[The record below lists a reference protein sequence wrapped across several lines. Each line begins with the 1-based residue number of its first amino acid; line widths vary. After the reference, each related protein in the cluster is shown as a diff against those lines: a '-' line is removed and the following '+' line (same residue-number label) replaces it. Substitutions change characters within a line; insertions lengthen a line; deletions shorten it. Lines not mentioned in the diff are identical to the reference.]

1 MLSRKPQKAV
11 HSTDPGQSGLWLLL
25 TFGGGVAGASIPYFA
40 THSAAWT
47 TGGGTI
53 GAAVGATAAAIPQF
67 RDWVSTRSRRRQIA
81 ESAGAATNI
90 NREPL
95 ESLRVHNSDRDVT
108 EFVPRDIQ
116 DQLVKHLNNGTPV
129 LIEGPSMSG
138 KTRLAIETIRSHW
151 PEAPFWFPRDEGDIE
166 KLLNSSQQPAPG
178 TVILLDD
185 IDRFLSNQ
193 SLTLGRLNQWINI
206 PCAIIATMMHSQYV
220 KHSDRANE
228 KVPGWDAVNR
238 FKILTLDPS
247 LSTEELNAV
256 KLTSYANQ
264 LSQIESI
271 GLGPLLGCAEA
282 VRIAFADE
290 LEKHSWSGALIK
302 AAADWR
308 RIDLGPASREQLISF
323 SLAHKSDAWETAETV
338 NLDNAWEQAT
348 KLINHT
354 ISLLRRV
361 GEDRWEVLDI
371 IADEAD
377 WKISADTFAA
387 LQNVTLSER
396 QIRRS
401 AITMFLQ
408 GSPPSSTNAMFQRA
422 IDTDPTNATILGAY
436 ALFLENVRGEMDQAE
451 QMYQRAI
458 DADPNSAFALA
469 SYAVFLENVRGEM
482 DQAQD
487 MYQRAIDADPNGTFA
502 LASYAV
508 FLENVRGNMDQAQDM
523 YQRAITADP
532 TNATNLGA
540 YALFLHTKRGEMD
553 QAQDMYQRAIDAD
566 PNGTFALASY
576 AVFLKNVRGN
586 MDQAQ
591 DMYQRAITADPTNVT
606 TLGVYALFLHTV
618 RGDADQAEQMYQR
631 AIDANPYDAVSLGN
645 YAQILFAKSDDMKAI
660 SLAEKAISLAS
671 DEEKPLR
678 AECHFYLFAH
688 SSKHRKKSG
697 RALKSLLAEGVTTG
711 DWSFEMNLERLR
723 READPRLELLEA
735 AARTLGDGDTS
746 RLDAFEEWR
755 DL

>member
-1 MLSRKPQKAV
+1 MSSRKPQKAV

-354 ISLLRRV
+354 ISLLRQV

-408 GSPPSSTNAMFQRA
+408 DSPPSSTNAMFQRA

-469 SYAVFLENVRGEM
+469 SYAVFLENVRGNM
-482 DQAQD
+482 DQAEQ
-487 MYQRAIDADPNGTFA
+487 MYQQAIDADPHH
-502 LASYAV
+502 
-508 FLENVRGNMDQAQDM
+508 
-523 YQRAITADP
+523 
-532 TNATNLGA
+532 ATNLGN
-540 YALFLHTKRGEMD
+540 YATFLHTVHGDMD
-553 QAQDMYQRAIDAD
+553 QAEQMYQQAIDAD
-566 PNGTFALASY
+566 PHHAINLGNY
-576 AVFLKNVRGN
+576 A
-586 MDQAQ
+586 
-591 DMYQRAITADPTNVT
+591 I
-606 TLGVYALFLHTV
+606 FLHTV
-618 RGDADQAEQMYQR
+618 RGDMDQAQQMYQQ
-631 AIDANPYDAVSLGN
+631 AITADPHHAIRLGN
-645 YAQILFAKSDDMKAI
+645 YAQLLFTKSDDTEAT
-660 SLAEKAISLAS
+660 SLAEKAITLAS
-671 DEEKPLR
+671 DEERPLL

-688 SSKHRKKSG
+688 SPEHRKESG

-723 READPRLELLEA
+723 REEDSRLDLLEA
-735 AARTLGDGDTS
+735 LARTLEDGHTS

>member
-129 LIEGPSMSG
+129 LIEGPSMPG

-408 GSPPSSTNAMFQRA
+408 GSPPSSTNAMFQSA
-422 IDTDPTNATILGAY
+422 ISADPTNSTTLGTY
-436 ALFLENVRGEMDQAE
+436 AIFLHTVRGDMDQAE

-458 DADPNSAFALA
+458 DADPNSA
-469 SYAVFLENVRGEM
+469 
-482 DQAQD
+482 
-487 MYQRAIDADPNGTFA
+487 FA

-540 YALFLHTKRGEMD
+540 
-553 QAQDMYQRAIDAD
+553 
-566 PNGTFALASY
+566 
-576 AVFLKNVRGN
+576 
-586 MDQAQ
+586 
-591 DMYQRAITADPTNVT
+591 
-606 TLGVYALFLHTV
+606 YALFLHTV

-671 DEEKPLR
+671 DEEKTLR